1 MSNTSRR
8 RIKLAAGAILAGAA
22 IPIAAAGTAWA
33 DTTETQ
39 QQLENQGLSPNE
51 AQAVV
56 NAEAPGG
63 TAVEVS
69 YDGKVV
75 VDANQPGIAG
85 MDATATSAR
94 NDVSAAIGGGTDSTS
109 HGAGAV
115 AFTDGTDDNATAHG
129 KDASVQIYD
138 DGGTGGNTGTARGSH
153 AQVYADGDSGG
164 KETAH
169 GTNAYADAEDVTDTT
184 VSASGKGS
192 DAQGVDGTSDSTVTA
207 HGTRAYADAD
217 GDSGVKVSATGKAT
231 DAYAYDST
239 DGSATAKDTALR
251 GGPEPVRAAIIG
263 VGGDSGY
270 AEIDNTTDSDAV
282 AKGHGSIAFVN
293 GEEFGATVTD
303 SSAVDTN
310 GTSTIVYTSDTHLD
324 NGMVADAH
332 MMSPLLP

>member
-1 MSNTSRR
+1 MSNKSRR
-8 RIKLAAGAILAGAA
+8 RITTAAGAIIAGAA
-22 IPIAAAGTAWA
+22 IPLAAAATAWA

-39 QQLENQGLSPNE
+39 QQLENQGLSSNE

-56 NAEAPGG
+56 NAENDG
-63 TAVEVS
+63 TAVQVS
-69 YDGKVV
+69 YDGKIVV
-75 VDANQPGIAG
+75 NANQPGIAG

-115 AFTDGTDDNATAHG
+115 AVTDGTDDDAIAHG

-164 KETAH
+164 KEIAH
-169 GTNAYADAEDVTDTT
+169 GTNGYADAEDVTDTT
-184 VSASGKGS
+184 VSASGRGS

-207 HGTRAYADAD
+207 HGLRAYADAD
-217 GDSGVKVSATGKAT
+217 DDGGVKVSATGKAT

-239 DGSATAKDTALR
+239 DGSATARDTSLR
-251 GGPEPVRAAIIG
+251 GGAPQPVGFNAIR

-282 AKGHGSIAFVN
+282 AKGHGSIAWVN
-293 GEEFGATVTD
+293 GEEFGTTVTD

-324 NGMVADAH
+324 NGMVADPH
-332 MMSPLLP
+332 MLSPLLP